1 MSENLPPPPGEPEP
15 SPAPTTRPGIVT
27 AAGVLLI
34 VGGAL
39 GILGGLL
46 ILGGAGTVGGVGG
59 LFAVLAIVIL
69 AVGALQLYAGI
80 QVMNLKERGRQLGII
95 FAAVAA
101 VLQLLSIG
109 RAPGTSII
117 SLAVDV
123 FIIYALA
130 TNAEHFR
137 A

>member
-1 MSENLPPPPGEPEP
+1 MSEYP
-15 SPAPTTRPGIVT
+15 SPSADPGSSPSTRPGIVT

-39 GILGGLL
+39 GVLGGLL
-46 ILGGAGTVGGVGG
+46 ILGGAGALGGVGG
-59 LFAVLAIVIL
+59 LFVLVAILIL

-80 QVMNLKERGRQLGII
+80 QVMNLKERGRQIGIVL
-95 FAAVAA
+95 AAIAA

-109 RAPGTSII
+109 RSPGTSII
-117 SLAVDV
+117 SLAIDI

-130 TNAEHFR
+130 TNAQYFTE
-137 A
+137 